1 MYKKNLLLDQI
12 TCAHNKEGDDE
23 MVFTYVDTEY
33 APERCSLCNG
43 TGHAEDKICQTCG
56 GQGNVLVAQPAII
69 CPLCNGSGNL
79 ETGTCRACG
88 GSGWALF

>member
-1 MYKKNLLLDQI
+1 MLVSE
-12 TCAHNKEGDDE
+12 EGDE
-23 MVFTYVDTEY
+23 VLYTYVDTEY
-33 APERCSLCNG
+33 APEKCSLCNG
-43 TGHAEDKICQTCG
+43 TGLSEGGICEACG